1 MSQEVQKQVDDIR
14 SQFCESYRNGKDLR
28 GISSHTRLQDSDEPT
43 ELKKLA
49 QIIAAHATKIGIVC
63 EPSRFYENLKPLASE
78 VQEFAHS
85 LFYLL
90 SLLPLFYHNDKDVW
104 ASFFLQ
110 RLDEK
115 VLELLNGTS
124 VLCNDIDAMLKDE
137 NREKEDADRLRSI
150 GMIWAACDCLEKLAD
165 KRNFGLLGDAIQE
178 NCSLVQDA
186 LQDIDDWI
194 TDPQFGNEFDL
205 EESEDEEEEHE
216 SAGPNDDDEEALI
229 KMTHFIE
236 TWKIKIKM
244 IKLLLSSF
252 AKTISTN
259 FYNSRHVKGSTLQ
272 ELYDLQR
279 SVVAQVDELISDFLM
294 SDASFDAEE
303 LQPTIENLNG
313 LLAKMVKILKHLNEK
328 DVKKRK
334 WVHVWETKYFE

>member
-1 MSQEVQKQVDDIR
+1 MDDIR
-14 SQFCESYRNGKDLR
+14 SQFCETYRNGKDLR
-28 GISSHTRLQDSDEPT
+28 GISSHTRLQDSDEHT

-63 EPSRFYENLKPLASE
+63 EPSIFYENLTPLAKE
-78 VQEFAHS
+78 LQEFAHS

-90 SLLPLFYHNDKDVW
+90 SLLPLFYHDGQDVW

-115 VLELLNGTS
+115 VLELLNGAS

-150 GMIWAACDCLEKLAD
+150 GMIWAACDCLQKLAD
-165 KRNFGLLGDAIQE
+165 KRNFGILGDAIQE

-186 LQDIDDWI
+186 LQDIEDWI
-194 TDPQFGNEFDL
+194 ADPQFGNEFDL
-205 EESEDEEEEHE
+205 EESEDEEEHE
-216 SAGPNDDDEEALI
+216 SAGPNGDDEEALT

-259 FYNSRHVKGSTLQ
+259 FYNSKEVKGSILQ

-294 SDASFDAEE
+294 SDASFDTEE
-303 LQPTIENLNG
+303 LHPPIENLNG
-313 LLAKMVKILKHLNEK
+313 LLAKMVKILKHLNDK
-328 DVKKRK
+328 DVKKSK